1 MPHIPDLRA
10 HDAHDLELVAA
21 FAAGDAAGTDLET
34 ATALVAGC
42 AECAALHHDLR
53 AIAAALPALPAPVRR
68 RDFRLTPEQAGS
80 LRPAGWRRLLGT
92 LAGPSFRF
100 AAPLGTGLATL
111 GLVGILAGSL
121 ASVPLGAGGTTAG
134 REQGDP
140 SYMVQASGAP
150 AQGPSAV
157 PSVVA
162 EMPIR
167 TMSGNDPLPLASPNE
182 EYAGQA
188 SPDTDTAAGE
198 GPGASA
204 GAAGG
209 GVADPVTDATGPGA
223 GGDAGTQAPSDDA
236 VSAARERSAGELLG
250 IVGAAALLVGLAL
263 LALRWTSR
271 RLA

>member
-42 AECAALHHDLR
+42 AECAVLHHDLR
-53 AIAAALPALPAPVRR
+53 AITAAMPALPAPVRR

-121 ASVPLGAGGTTAG
+121 ASVPLGAGGATA
-134 REQGDP
+134 D
-140 SYMVQASGAP
+140 
-150 AQGPSAV
+150 
-157 PSVVA
+157 
-162 EMPIR
+162 
-167 TMSGNDPLPLASPNE
+167 N
-182 EYAGQA
+182 
-188 SPDTDTAAGE
+188 AARN
-198 GPGASA
+198 
-204 GAAGG
+204 GAAGAELVPGSSPIDNVVVQGEPSMAPAAAQDPGALKAAPGETPADVGTELALDRDTEPSPWPILSLAAVIG
-209 GVADPVTDATGPGA
+209 GVV
-223 GGDAGTQAPSDDA
+223 
-236 VSAARERSAGELLG
+236 LLIG
-250 IVGAAALLVGLAL
+250 RVLA
-263 LALRWTSR
+263 R
-271 RLA
+271 RLVR